1 MLSLLLAPATSRYH
15 DDVRTATENQA
26 IQVEITDEMVDRF
39 RVAPGTKVR
48 LDRWDTKWNVPAS
61 LELLNKDELEREADE
76 FIKQR
81 VQELA
86 ELQDV
91 FWADGRYSLLV
102 IVQGSDA
109 SGKDSIIKHVT
120 SGMNPAG
127 VTVISFKE
135 PSREELRHNYLWRY
149 VRALPEQGV
158 IGIFNRSYYEEVCVV
173 RVNPQLPRE
182 RPMSERPIDKTFWRD
197 RFEDI
202 NSFER
207 QMTRNGT
214 IVLKFF
220 LHLSKVEQKK
230 RLLQR
235 LEDPRKQWKFS
246 ASDIAAREQWD
257 DYQSAY
263 EALLTET
270 STPHAPWWIMPAD
283 RKWAL
288 RILVA
293 HVIWRELAQL
303 DLRYPPVDGETRK
316 VIRLAIEK
324 LNAE

>member
-61 LELLNKDELEREADE
+61 LEQLNKDELKREADE

-173 RVNPQLPRE
+173 RVNPQLLRE

-288 RILVA
+288 RSLVA

-303 DLRYPPVDGETRK
+303 DLRYPPVDDETRK

>member
-1 MLSLLLAPATSRYH
+1 M
-15 DDVRTATENQA
+15 
-26 IQVEITDEMVDRF
+26 
-39 RVAPGTKVR
+39 
-48 LDRWDTKWNVPAS
+48 
-61 LELLNKDELEREADE
+61 
-76 FIKQR
+76 
-81 VQELA
+81 
-86 ELQDV
+86 
-91 FWADGRYSLLV
+91 

-173 RVNPQLPRE
+173 RVNPQLIRE
-182 RPMSERPIDKTFWRD
+182 RPRSERPIDKTFWRD

-220 LHLSKVEQKK
+220 LHLSKAEQKK
-230 RLLQR
+230 APAPATGRPAQAVEVLRQRHCRTRAVGRLSER
-235 LEDPRKQWKFS
+235 LRS
-246 ASDIAAREQWD
+246 AVDRNVYASRPLVDNAGRPEVGRYAASSR
-257 DYQSAY
+257 
-263 EALLTET
+263 T
-270 STPHAPWWIMPAD
+270 
-283 RKWAL
+283 
-288 RILVA
+288 
-293 HVIWRELAQL
+293 
-303 DLRYPPVDGETRK
+303 
-316 VIRLAIEK
+316 
-324 LNAE
+324 

>member
-61 LELLNKDELEREADE
+61 LEQLNKDELKREADE

-173 RVNPQLPRE
+173 RVNPQLLRE

-220 LHLSKVEQKK
+220 LHLSKVQQKK

-288 RILVA
+288 RSLVA

-303 DLRYPPVDGETRK
+303 DLRYPPVDDETRK

>member
-1 MLSLLLAPATSRYH
+1 LLSLLLAPATSRYH

-61 LELLNKDELEREADE
+61 LEQLNKDELKRQADE

-173 RVNPQLPRE
+173 RVNPQLLRE

-263 EALLTET
+263 EALFRNVYASRPLVDNAGRPEVGATQPRRARDLERVG
-270 STPHAPWWIMPAD
+270 AAQPALS
-283 RKWAL
+283 A
-288 RILVA
+288 
-293 HVIWRELAQL
+293 
-303 DLRYPPVDGETRK
+303 G
-316 VIRLAIEK
+316 
-324 LNAE
+324 

>member
-61 LELLNKDELEREADE
+61 LEQLNKDELKREANE

-86 ELQDV
+86 ELQDL

-173 RVNPQLPRE
+173 RVNPQLLRE

-288 RILVA
+288 RSLVA

-303 DLRYPPVDGETRK
+303 DLRYPPVDDETRK

>member
-1 MLSLLLAPATSRYH
+1 LLSLLLAPATSRYH

-61 LELLNKDELEREADE
+61 LEQLNKDELKREANE

-86 ELQDV
+86 ELQDL

-173 RVNPQLPRE
+173 RVNPQLLRE

-288 RILVA
+288 RSLVA

-303 DLRYPPVDGETRK
+303 DLRYPPVDDETRK

>member
-1 MLSLLLAPATSRYH
+1 MQAASRYH
-15 DDVRTATENQA
+15 GTMRTTRDEQATQ
-26 IQVEITDEMVDRF
+26 IDITDEMVDRF

-48 LDRWDTKWNVPAS
+48 LDHWDTKWDVPAG
-61 LELLNKDELEREADE
+61 LDELNKDELKRQADE
-76 FIKQR
+76 FIKER
-81 VQELA
+81 IQELA
-86 ELQDV
+86 DLQDA

-102 IVQGSDA
+102 IFQGPDA
-109 SGKDSIIKHVT
+109 AGKDSTIKHVT

-127 VTVISFKE
+127 VTVVSFKE

-149 VRALPEQGV
+149 VRALPEQGD
-158 IGIFNRSYYEEVCVV
+158 IGIFNRSYYEEVTVV
-173 RVNPQLPRE
+173 RVNPQLLRE
-182 RPMSERPIDKTFWRD
+182 RPMPERPIDRAFWRD
-197 RFEDI
+197 RFEEI
-202 NSFER
+202 NSLER

-220 LHLSKVEQKK
+220 LHLSKAEQKK

-246 ASDIAAREQWD
+246 AADIAAREQWD
-257 DYQSAY
+257 DYQRAY
-263 EALLTET
+263 EGLLTET

-288 RILVA
+288 RALVTQ
-293 HVIWRELAQL
+293 VIWRALEQL
-303 DLRYPPVDGETRK
+303 DLRYPPVNDETRK

-324 LNAE
+324 LSAEG

>member
-1 MLSLLLAPATSRYH
+1 
-15 DDVRTATENQA
+15 
-26 IQVEITDEMVDRF
+26 MVDRF

-61 LELLNKDELEREADE
+61 LELLNKDELKREAYE

-149 VRALPEQGV
+149 VRALPEQAV
-158 IGIFNRSYYEEVCVV
+158 IGIFNRSYYEEVTVV
-173 RVNPQLPRE
+173 RVNPQLLREE
-182 RPMSERPIDKTFWRD
+182 RPMPERPIDRAVWRD

-202 NSFER
+202 NSQESQVR
-207 QMTRNGT
+207 RNGT
-214 IVLKFF
+214 MVLKFF
-220 LHLSKVEQKK
+220 
-230 RLLQR
+230 
-235 LEDPRKQWKFS
+235 
-246 ASDIAAREQWD
+246 I
-257 DYQSAY
+257 
-263 EALLTET
+263 
-270 STPHAPWWIMPAD
+270 
-283 RKWAL
+283 
-288 RILVA
+288 
-293 HVIWRELAQL
+293 
-303 DLRYPPVDGETRK
+303 
-316 VIRLAIEK
+316 
-324 LNAE
+324 

>member
-1 MLSLLLAPATSRYH
+1 MLPAPCSSRYH
-15 DDVRTATENQA
+15 GTVRTATENQA

-61 LELLNKDELEREADE
+61 LEQLNKDELKRQADE

-149 VRALPEQGV
+149 VRALPEQGDV
-158 IGIFNRSYYEEVCVV
+158 GIFNRSYYEEVTIV
-173 RVNPQLPRE
+173 RVSPQLLRA
-182 RPMSERPIDKTFWRD
+182 RPMPERQIDGTFWQQRLD
-197 RFEDI
+197 DI
-202 NSFER
+202 NAFER
-207 QMTRNGT
+207 QLTRNGT
-214 IVLKFF
+214 VVLKFF

-230 RLLQR
+230 RLQQR
-235 LEDPRKQWKFS
+235 LEDPRKQRKSS

-288 RILVA
+288 RSLVA

-303 DLRYPPVDGETRK
+303 NR
-316 VIRLAIEK
+316 
-324 LNAE
+324 